1 MGIRIMDI
9 KTNRDLIAP
18 PPQTEMFVGTGLTK
32 KMSVAFMD
40 LHAEHAA
47 MQLKAFTK
55 WWDSWLKPRGTEVTD
70 LCEQIKDGVIAIKLI
85 EALSG
90 CKAAST
96 HELKYIAPSSAA
108 SVCRLTS
115 IVSTDTHR
123 PV

>member
-1 MGIRIMDI
+1 LGIRIMDI

-90 CKAAST
+90 CKAAYARIKIHCSQLRCIRVLP
-96 HELKYIAPSSAA
+96 HEH
-108 SVCRLTS
+108 RL
-115 IVSTDTHR
+115 H
-123 PV
+123 